1 MYTAMSYSSPVYSI
15 IIALEATQ
23 NQMSTAAATDL
34 ANRNAP
40 YSPLRDTR
48 RKQYNAHCVALA
60 DIATASVDVRTIR
73 GQHRSLSSSM
83 H

>member
-40 YSPLRDTR
+40 YSPLRDFR
-48 RKQYNAHCVALA
+48 R
-60 DIATASVDVRTIR
+60 
-73 GQHRSLSSSM
+73 
-83 H
+83 